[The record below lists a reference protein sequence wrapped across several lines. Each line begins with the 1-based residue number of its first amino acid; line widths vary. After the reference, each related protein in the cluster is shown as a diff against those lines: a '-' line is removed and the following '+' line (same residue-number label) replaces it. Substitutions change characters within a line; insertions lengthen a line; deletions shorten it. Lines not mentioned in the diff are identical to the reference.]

1 MLFGMSEYLG
11 ATLIFAGLAA
21 VVAGLVWGG
30 LCLVAV
36 ILRRRGVRRLL
47 LPMGLMAAGLVVGGV
62 PVAYQHVYLAVV
74 GFGERE
80 RVVQGERMIT
90 LTGWDRDDYSLLAER
105 QDVVVLDMGNP
116 DVTDETLRVLAGCD
130 RLRELTLSD
139 TGISDAGLELVARLP
154 ALESLRIARTGVTAD
169 GVRRLLEAAP
179 RLDRLDVTGVK
190 MPTSILRDWKNAEGR
205 GVTERER
212 RYVH

>member
-1 MLFGMSEYLG
+1 MLSGMSEYLG

-21 VVAGLVWGG
+21 VVAGLIWGG
-30 LCLVAV
+30 LCLLAV
-36 ILRRRGVRRLL
+36 ILRRRRVRRLL
-47 LPMGLMAAGLVVGGV
+47 LPAGLVAAGLVIGAL
-62 PVAYQHVYLAVV
+62 PVAYQHLYLAIV

-80 RVVQGERMIT
+80 RVVDGERMIT
-90 LTGWDRDDYSLLAER
+90 LTGWDRHDYALLAGKR
-105 QDVVVLDMGNP
+105 DVVVLDMGNP
-116 DVTDETLRVLAGCD
+116 DVTDDTLEVLEGCD

-139 TGISDAGLELVARLP
+139 TRISDAGLELLAKLP

-179 RLDRLDVTGVK
+179 RLERLDVTGVE
-190 MPTSILRDWKNAEGR
+190 MPTSILRDWKNAA
-205 GVTERER
+205 GVGMADRER